1 MIVGLG
7 KTSNFRRFQ
16 FSYKASLLLKVCML
30 IFFILPNRWIE
41 AWDRQRR
48 QYLCQGPSNC
58 VATRDDVRLA
68 RCAYYDNRTLNDVSI
83 LMKNYKY
90 S

>member
-1 MIVGLG
+1 
-7 KTSNFRRFQ
+7 
-16 FSYKASLLLKVCML
+16 ML
-30 IFFILPNRWIE
+30 IIFYLPNRWIE

-68 RCAYYDNRTLNDVSI
+68 RCAYYDNRTLNDVST
-83 LMKNYKY
+83 LMKIYKY
-90 S
+90 P